1 MPKWCGQA
9 HYGFLLV
16 AFAFIALV
24 GAELVLV
31 TTIAGTNYDGADGM
45 AAQAEIL
52 TTLEF
57 AKRFDIS
64 NLNPLQGLWPQM
76 MPMNVWVNPAYWPFA
91 FFHKEL
97 AAEISGIVALIFYA
111 VACYLMA
118 RLFDLPRLPS
128 IIAAQLG
135 IMLFGVAARAL
146 AFSPVFVS
154 IPGLAVVY
162 APHLLALGLLARV
175 SPNRPRVF
183 IIAAAILVLLLY
195 SLYCDPLWTMVSGV
209 AWIVPFGVV
218 TFGPLHRD
226 TMLVRCAV
234 LGGCVAVL
242 LLSGALEY
250 VYSLSQYTAR
260 VQFPELLQRPR
271 ALETTSV
278 FFVSKYAKYFYGACA
293 PGWALGIWLLR
304 GRPRLL
310 VLAAAVSALSFFAYA
325 TAYLH
330 STGNWWLPL
339 PIYMEHALFTLFW
352 TGAIAGYWGGL
363 EALVAGA
370 RHWRHAADRAGLG
383 AGLGRLRLS
392 SLLPQGNRIWRL
404 LSEKVQDG
412 NRNRRVHAI
421 LEATLALAR
430 TIRIQNFQM
439 RLPRLSPRQA
449 AAAMAIMAVA
459 AASIVPAVPI
469 AKTLRY
475 PKDLAK
481 YWHEGWPDEPELGQ
495 FLETNIG
502 YSVDPRFRGSVFF
515 YTFGYD
521 EFLTLDALWVARV
534 PTATEYSQLITPQA
548 IYFVHELIKRNLSY
562 DLNWFRPW
570 INTGGVSF
578 SMLLRTF
585 RALGVR
591 YLGGY
596 EPLHIP
602 GIENFRYTSFPR
614 RQPGNPPGSW
624 VIHEIPDTNVGN
636 YSPTEVTIGRSAA
649 EIIAALG
656 APNFDFTRQAVL
668 STEMRDHLVPA
679 RDMKLSVIRGGL
691 HVSGR
696 SDGTSLVVLPLQYSH
711 CLRAHDGQARLV
723 RANLIMTGIIFSGA
737 IDTDISF
744 DYGIFSPAC
753 RRGDFADMKQ
763 LGIKLAGP

>member
-1 MPKWCGQA
+1 MDYEGRDDTEVSDGMSVRAARRLHMPAWCGPA
-9 HYGFLLV
+9 HRGFLLV

-24 GAELVLV
+24 GAELVMF
-31 TTIAGTNYDGADGM
+31 TTIPGTNYDGADGM

-57 AKRFDIS
+57 AKRFEIT

-91 FFHKEL
+91 FFNKEL
-97 AAEISGIVALIFYA
+97 AAEISGIVALICYA

-128 IIAAQLG
+128 IIAAQLS
-135 IMLFGVAARAL
+135 IMLFAPAAKAL
-146 AFSPVFVS
+146 AFAAVFIS

-162 APHLLALGLLARV
+162 APHLLALGLLARL
-175 SPNRPRVF
+175 SPKRPQVF
-183 IIAAAILVLLLY
+183 IFAAGILMLLFY

-218 TFGPLHRD
+218 AFAWPRRD
-226 TMLVRCAV
+226 KILVRCAV
-234 LGGCVAVL
+234 LAGCVAVL
-242 LLSGALEY
+242 ALSGALEY

-278 FFVSKYAKYFYGACA
+278 FFVSKYAKYFYWACV
-293 PGWALGIWLLR
+293 PGWALGIWLLQ
-304 GRPRLL
+304 GRPRIL
-310 VLAAAVSALSFFAYA
+310 VLAAVVSALSFFAYA

-330 STGNWWLPL
+330 LTGNWWLPV
-339 PIYMEHALFTLFW
+339 PIYIEHALFALFW

-363 EALVAGA
+363 EALAAYA
-370 RHWRHAADRAGLG
+370 RRWMNASDRAGLW
-383 AGLGRLRLS
+383 ARLRVGLHS
-392 SLLPQGNRIWRL
+392 
-404 LSEKVQDG
+404 
-412 NRNRRVHAI
+412 
-421 LEATLALAR
+421 
-430 TIRIQNFQM
+430 
-439 RLPRLSPRQA
+439 LSPGQA
-449 AAAMAIMAVA
+449 TAATAIMAVA

-469 AKTLRY
+469 AKALRY
-475 PKDLAK
+475 PKVLAK
-481 YWHEGWPDEPELGQ
+481 YWHEGWPDEPELKQ
-495 FLETNIG
+495 FLENNIG
-502 YSVDPRFRGSVFF
+502 YRVDPRFRGSAFF

-534 PTATEYSQLITPQA
+534 PTATEYSQLVTPQA
-548 IYFVHELIKRNLSY
+548 IYFVHELIKRRNLSY

-570 INTGGVSF
+570 INTGGASF
-578 SMLLRTF
+578 SMLFRTF
-585 RALGVR
+585 RAFGVR

-596 EPLHIP
+596 EPLRTSGLP
-602 GIENFRYTSFPR
+602 GVENFQSASFPR
-614 RQPGNPPGSW
+614 RQPGNPPGRW
-624 VIHEIPDTNVGN
+624 VIHELPDINVGN
-636 YSPTEVTIGRSAA
+636 YSPTEVTVVRSAA
-649 EIIAALG
+649 EMIAAL
-656 APNFDFTRQAVL
+656 ASPNFDFTRQAVL
-668 STEMRDHLVPA
+668 STEIRDQLVPA

-696 SDGTSLVVLPLQYSH
+696 SDGTSLVVLPIQYSK
-711 CLRAHDGQARLV
+711 CLRAHDDRARLV
-723 RANLIMTGIIFSGA
+723 RANLIMTGIIFSGT
-737 IDTDISF
+737 IGTDISF

>member
-1 MPKWCGQA
+1 VDHQGWGDTEVSDGMSACAARTATMPEWCAPA
-9 HYGFLLV
+9 HRGSLLV
-16 AFAFIALV
+16 AFAFVALL
-24 GAELVLV
+24 GAQLLLV
-31 TTIAGTNYDGADGM
+31 TSIPGTSYDGADGM

-52 TTLEF
+52 TTMEF
-57 AKRFDIS
+57 ARPFDIT
-64 NLNPLQGLWPQM
+64 NLNPLQGLFPQM

-97 AAEISGIVALIFYA
+97 AAEISGIVALICYA

-128 IIAAQLG
+128 IIATQLS

-175 SPNRPRVF
+175 SPNRPQVF
-183 IIAAAILVLLLY
+183 IVAAGILMLLFY

-218 TFGPLHRD
+218 TFGPLRRD
-226 TMLVRCAV
+226 TIFVRCAV

-242 LLSGALEY
+242 ALSGALEY

-260 VQFPELLQRPR
+260 VQFSDLLQRAR
-271 ALETTSV
+271 SLETTSV
-278 FFVSKYAKYFYGACA
+278 FFVSKYVKYFYWACA
-293 PGWALGIWLLR
+293 PGWALGLWRLR

-310 VLAAAVSALSFFAYA
+310 VLAAAVSALAFLAYS

-330 STGNWWLPL
+330 LEGNWWLPV
-339 PIYMEHALFTLFW
+339 PIYIEHALFALFW

-363 EALVAGA
+363 EALAAGA
-370 RHWRHAADRAGLG
+370 RRWMNASDRAGLG
-383 AGLGRLRLS
+383 TGL
-392 SLLPQGNRIWRL
+392 
-404 LSEKVQDG
+404 
-412 NRNRRVHAI
+412 RRV
-421 LEATLALAR
+421 
-430 TIRIQNFQM
+430 
-439 RLPRLSPRQA
+439 RLPSSAQA
-449 AAAMAIMAVA
+449 AAATAIMAVA
-459 AASIVPAVPI
+459 AAAIVPAVPI
-469 AKTLRY
+469 AKVLRY
-475 PKDLAK
+475 PKYLAK
-481 YWHEGWPDEPELGQ
+481 YWHEGWPDEPELRQ

-502 YSVDPRFRGSVFF
+502 YRLDRRFRGSVFF

-534 PTATEYSQLITPQA
+534 PTANEYSQLVTPQA
-548 IYFVHELIKRNLSY
+548 IYFVHELIKRNLAY

-570 INTGGVSF
+570 INTGGASF
-578 SMLLRTF
+578 SMLFRTF

-596 EPLHIP
+596 EPLHIS
-602 GIENFRYTSFPR
+602 GVEDFQSMSFPR
-614 RQPGNPPGSW
+614 RQPGNPPGRW
-624 VIHEIPDTNVGN
+624 VIHEIPDINVGN

-649 EIIAALG
+649 ETIAALG
-656 APNFDFTRQAVL
+656 APSFDFTRQAVL
-668 STEMRDHLVPA
+668 STEIHDHLVPA
-679 RDMKLSVIRGGL
+679 RDVKLTVIRGGL
-691 HVSGR
+691 HFSGH
-696 SDGTSLVVLPLQYSH
+696 SDGASLVVLPLQFSN
-711 CLRAHDGQARLV
+711 CLRAHDNRARLV

-737 IDTDISF
+737 IDSDISF
-744 DYGIFSPAC
+744 DYGIFSPGC